1 MYEEYQ
7 QFLQNDE
14 EDLQTLEKRIKVEID
29 YNLIRIMEN
38 KLKMDKEVYIMRKK
52 LQERTER
59 MRELQV

>member
-7 QFLQNDE
+7 MFMTN
-14 EDLQTLEKRIKVEID
+14 EDDLKELEKRIKVEID

-52 LQERTER
+52 L
-59 MRELQV
+59 